1 MYALIENQ
9 KVIGVF
15 DENDLIANNSWQTV
29 VPIDENC
36 LFWLTGGN
44 VVIGKLINDND
55 YEGLGDWILVPFHH
69 WLSRHTLFLTPC
81 KGYCKGFYTHP

>member
-44 VVIGKLINDND
+44 VVVGKLINDND
-55 YEGLGDWILVPFHH
+55 YEGLGDWIVLSDQCEPFPLSEIQSWQPIGT
-69 WLSRHTLFLTPC
+69 WLSF
-81 KGYCKGFYTHP
+81 

>member
-15 DENDLIANNSWQTV
+15 EETENVTLTDGQTV

-36 LFWLTGGN
+36 FFWLIGGDAVFGVLTKVDEWQIETN
-44 VVIGKLINDND
+44 ENSYELSEVDSWQPIG
-55 YEGLGDWILVPFHH
+55 EWRPF
-69 WLSRHTLFLTPC
+69 
-81 KGYCKGFYTHP
+81 